1 MEDSWEHIRQTHIGI
16 MAASLHGS
24 IRDREETNLLRR

>member
-1 MEDSWEHIRQTHIGI
+1 V
-16 MAASLHGS
+16 AASLHGS